1 MSKPE
6 DFYTLEKPIIRLKEQ
21 IEELLLSGE
30 AGAKD
35 KIGELR
41 KQIEAEWAPIALT
54 LSPSQIVQIARHP
67 KRPQSLDYI
76 GALMT
81 DFTEIH
87 GDRRF
92 ADDQALV
99 AGLAFYKGRTVA
111 IVGQQKGRTT
121 RERLDRNF
129 GQMNPEGYRKAL
141 RVFQMAEKFGHP
153 VVSIIDTQGAAPGIG
168 AEERGQAEAIAYN
181 LKIMSVLRVPIVC
194 IVIGEGGSGGALGIG
209 VGDQILMLEHAYYSV
224 ITPEGCAA
232 ILWKDQTAVQQ
243 AAENLKLQAQDLLGL
258 GLIDR
263 IIPEPAGGA
272 HIDYETTFRNVD
284 KHLQPALKKL
294 EEMPV
299 EALLEA
305 RYQKFRAMGVF
316 VEK

>member
-1 MSKPE
+1 MSKSE
-6 DFYTLEKPIIRLKEQ
+6 DFYTLEKPIVRLKEQ
-21 IEELLLSGE
+21 IDELLLSGE
-30 AGAKD
+30 PGAKD
-35 KIGELR
+35 KIAELR
-41 KQIEAEWAPIALT
+41 KQIEKEWSNIAPS

-76 GALMT
+76 GALLT

-111 IVGQQKGRTT
+111 VVGQQKGRTT

-243 AAENLKLQAQDLLGL
+243 AAENLHLQAQDLLGL
-258 GLIDR
+258 GLIDK

-284 KHLQPALKKL
+284 KHLQPVLKKL
-294 EEMPV
+294 VAMPV

-305 RYQKFRAMGVF
+305 RYQKFRKMGVF